1 MNDKNHI
8 HCSLNKTERLKSRK
22 AIDLL
27 FEKGKSFSQSP
38 VKVIWLPQVPEKGLQ
53 AGFTVSSRHFKKATH
68 RNRVKRLLRECY
80 RLQKNE
86 LKLTLQQQRNGLFLF
101 FIYQGVDM
109 PGFAV
114 LYPVIGQLL
123 NRLQK
128 KMHENH
134 Q

>member
-1 MNDKNHI
+1 MNNKKHI
-8 HCSLNKTERLKSRK
+8 RFSLNKIERLKSRK

-27 FEKGKSFSQSP
+27 FEKGKSLSQYP
-38 VKVIWLPQVPEKGLQ
+38 IKVIWLPQAPEKGLQ
-53 AGFTVSSRHFKKATH
+53 AGFTVSSRHFKKATG
-68 RNRVKRLLRECY
+68 RNRVKRLLRETY

-86 LKLTLQQQRNGLFLF
+86 LKITLQQQRNGLFLF
-101 FIYQGVDM
+101 FIYQGVDL

-114 LYPVIGQLL
+114 LYPVMGQLL

-128 KMHENH
+128 KIHENH

>member
-53 AGFTVSSRHFKKATH
+53 AGFTVSSRHFKKATD

-86 LKLTLQQQRNGLFLF
+86 LKQTLQQQQHGLFLF
-101 FIYQGVDM
+101 FIYQGREL
-109 PGFAV
+109 PAYAEI
-114 LYPVIGQLL
+114 YPAIGQLL
-123 NRLQK
+123 LRVQK
-128 KMHENH
+128 KMYENN